1 MGNPGFV
8 ARIFVNSQDAGVVW
22 CSPWKVEVTPYL
34 VNGENNIE
42 IHVANSLM
50 NRMIYDASLK
60 ESERITYSYP
70 QIVTPSDKLEP
81 SGLKQ
86 VRLIRESSN

>member
-1 MGNPGFV
+1 M
-8 ARIFVNSQDAGVVW
+8 FVNSQDAGVVW
-22 CSPWKVEVTPYL
+22 CSPWKLEITPYL
-34 VNGENNIE
+34 VDGENNIE

-70 QIVTPSDKLEP
+70 QIATPNDRLEP
-81 SGLKQ
+81 SGLRQ
-86 VRLIRESSN
+86 VKLIWKHDN